1 MSKSLTIAVLA
12 GIASG
17 TFFIAPMFG
26 SILGMLLINVT
37 HLPLLLVGLGLGTAA
52 TSVSVAAGGVLV
64 GAAAGFGPLV
74 SFAVVFGIPVI
85 LVTRQTLLSRAIDG
99 SATEWYPP
107 GRVLS
112 LLAGYGSIT
121 FLVVYM
127 TMAGRETGLVGE
139 MEITLSQIF
148 AMMAPQLGDEQRQI
162 AASQWATML
171 PAALVSSWLVTLAI
185 NSAIAQRIL
194 VRMGANRRPSLDLG
208 QIEMPM
214 AFSYA
219 ILASGAL
226 WLFADG
232 QAGFIGQT
240 LTIIFA
246 MAYLFLGLAV
256 IHHVSRPWPGRS
268 FALTFFY
275 MLLLFLL
282 GLPGFALVAGLGLAD
297 QLIGIRQWFKTAA
310 PDKEDD

>member
-1 MSKSLTIAVLA
+1 MSKTLTIAILA

-17 TFFIAPMFG
+17 VFFIAPMFG
-26 SILGMLLINVT
+26 SILGMLLINFA
-37 HLPLLLVGLGLGTAA
+37 HLPLFLVGLGLGTVA
-52 TSVSVAAGGVLV
+52 TSVSVATGSVLV

-85 LVTRQTLLSRAIDG
+85 LVTRQALLSRAVAG
-99 SATEWYPP
+99 GGTVWYPP

-112 LLAGYGSIT
+112 LLVGYATVT
-121 FLVVYM
+121 FLVVYTTM
-127 TMAGRETGLVGE
+127 TGRETGLVDE
-139 MEITLSQIF
+139 MEITLGQILT
-148 AMMAPQLGDEQRQI
+148 MLAPQLSDEQHQM

-171 PAALVSSWLVTLAI
+171 PAALVASWLVTLAI
-185 NSAIAQRIL
+185 NSAMAQRIL

-232 QAGFIGQT
+232 QAGFMGQT
-240 LTIIFA
+240 VTIILA
-246 MAYLFLGLAV
+246 AAYLFVGLAV
-256 IHHVSRPWPGRS
+256 VHHVSRPWPGRS
-268 FALTFFY
+268 LALTFFY

-282 GLPGFALVAGLGLAD
+282 GLPGFALVAGVGLAD
-297 QLIGIRQWFKTAA
+297 QLIGLRQRFTTAT
-310 PDKEDD
+310 PGKEDD

>member
-1 MSKSLTIAVLA
+1 MSRTLTIAVLA

-17 TFFIAPMFG
+17 AFFIAPMFG
-26 SILGMLLINVT
+26 TILGMLLINFT
-37 HLPLLLVGLGLGTAA
+37 HLPLFLVGLGLGTAA
-52 TSVSVAAGGVLV
+52 ASVSVAAGSVLV

-85 LVTRQTLLSRAIDG
+85 LVTRQALLSRAIDG
-99 SATEWYPP
+99 GDAEWYPP
-107 GRVLS
+107 GRVLG
-112 LLAGYGSIT
+112 LLVGYGIVT
-121 FLVVYM
+121 FLVVYT
-127 TMAGRETGLVGE
+127 TMAGREIGLVGE

-148 AMMAPQLGDEQRQI
+148 AMLAPQLTDEQRQI
-162 AASQWATML
+162 AANQWATML
-171 PAALVSSWLVTLAI
+171 PAALVASWLVTLAI

-208 QIEMPM
+208 QIKMPM

-232 QAGFIGQT
+232 QAGFMGQT

-246 MAYLFLGLAV
+246 AAYLFMGLAV
-256 IHHVSRPWPGRS
+256 VHHVSRPWPGRS
-268 FALTFFY
+268 LALTFFY

-297 QLIGIRQWFKTAA
+297 QLIGLRQRFTTAG
-310 PDKEDD
+310 PDKEND